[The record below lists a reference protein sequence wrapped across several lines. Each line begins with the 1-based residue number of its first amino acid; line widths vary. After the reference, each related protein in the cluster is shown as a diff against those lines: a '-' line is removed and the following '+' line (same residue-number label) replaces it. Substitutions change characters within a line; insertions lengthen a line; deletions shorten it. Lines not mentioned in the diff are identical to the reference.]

1 MASSPDGGT
10 PQVGWGVVV
19 LTQLI
24 HPPAMLCGRPGQRF
38 QSAQYANL

>member
-1 MASSPDGGT
+1 MASVDGGT

-24 HPPAMLCGRPGQRF
+24 HPPTMRCGRPGQRF
-38 QSAQYANL
+38 QSAHRANL